1 MKISKHMDFFL
12 LILYPNNILNAI
24 RIDKLPQRQSENNKE
39 HVNNISI
46 KKSKL
51 LPLMY
56 SPNFLYRV
64 QCHLVRHQD
73 S

>member
-1 MKISKHMDFFL
+1 MDFFL

-51 LPLMY
+51 LPKLEENN
-56 SPNFLYRV
+56 PCV
-64 QCHLVRHQD
+64 
-73 S
+73 

>member
-1 MKISKHMDFFL
+1 MILGRL
-12 LILYPNNILNAI
+12 LFGGYNDYTVNIWDVLKGNRVSILY
-24 RIDKLPQRQSENNKE
+24 KE